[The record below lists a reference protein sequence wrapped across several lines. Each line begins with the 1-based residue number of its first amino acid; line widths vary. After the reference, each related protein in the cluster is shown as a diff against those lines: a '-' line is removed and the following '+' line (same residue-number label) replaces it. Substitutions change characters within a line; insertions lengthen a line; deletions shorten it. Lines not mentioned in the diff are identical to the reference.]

1 MLIVRDFSFF
11 SVGRLLLIFILFIM
25 FSLWVR
31 CFFSLDVFGLF
42 FLIFVF
48 VNIKLVYYYRYF
60 DCLIIFILI
69 NLIYLNL

>member
-48 VNIKLVYYYRYF
+48 VNIKLVYYYF

>member
-11 SVGRLLLIFILFIM
+11 SVGWLLLIFILFIM
-25 FSLWVR
+25 FSLWVC

-48 VNIKLVYYYRYF
+48 VNIKLVYYYF

-69 NLIYLNL
+69 NLIDLNL